1 MLGDRVESAGRLPL
15 CQRLI
20 KEGFFRG
27 SFRIR
32 FVYLGRATQ
41 PIREQRERNCARSC
55 RGASNIVVK
64 TKNKRPRRSQTAV
77 NASRMN
83 HLADE
88 NLEENRSE
96 ARRDE
101 RDDKGSRKQK
111 YFKIR

>member
-20 KEGFFRG
+20 KEGLFRS

-41 PIREQRERNCARSC
+41 PIREQRERNCAGSC

-64 TKNKRPRRSQTAV
+64 TKNKRPRRK
-77 NASRMN
+77 RRLMP
-83 HLADE
+83 
-88 NLEENRSE
+88 LE
-96 ARRDE
+96 
-101 RDDKGSRKQK
+101 
-111 YFKIR
+111 